1 MHMSRILQ
9 VNSPPPPR
17 VQERR
22 IRKKE
27 RKNSNKPNRPTDE
40 AVINLANM
48 IISGVLLLAAMHL
61 RRVTVQDFSKV
72 LHGFCCDIILLMFL
86 QGMDAILKFSSKMW
100 AEQNCVNYERTR
112 LIYLINLKLP
122 RLSRNHWDEEC
133 SSMDYLR
140 CDLRNNERARGSKK
154 RSHFGRSNYVC
165 LCARQAGVRV

>member
-1 MHMSRILQ
+1 M
-9 VNSPPPPR
+9 NTSPPSPR

-22 IRKKE
+22 RRKEQKE
-27 RKNSNKPNRPTDE
+27 RRIGKELKQTDRPTDE

-122 RLSRNHWDEEC
+122 RLSRNHWDEE
-133 SSMDYLR
+133 L
-140 CDLRNNERARGSKK
+140 
-154 RSHFGRSNYVC
+154 
-165 LCARQAGVRV
+165 